1 MKLRFLALAP
11 FLFAAAC
18 DVQPPV
24 KITSEPAAVSF
35 VSGAPDGRI
44 RQDRTETVVRAYKSA
59 QTEDG
64 KATRLEVAGARCTLT
79 SDHIRAEVITPQAVQ
94 LPKYDQQAKLEDRGV
109 PPSVLVKC
117 KADKLEGQ
125 ALLAAKPGQIISGS
139 GNLVVDLVLIA
150 GSAAAAAT
158 ADWQYEPA
166 IGVTVQ

>member
-1 MKLRFLALAP
+1 MKLRFWAVMP
-11 FLFAAAC
+11 FVLLGAC

-44 RQDRTETVVRAYKSA
+44 RGDRTETVVRAYRAA

-64 KATRLEVAGARCTLT
+64 KATSVEVSGARCTLT

-94 LPKYDQQAKLEDRGV
+94 LPKYDQQAKFENRGV
-109 PPSVLVKC
+109 PPSILVKC
-117 KADKLEGQ
+117 KADNLEGQ
-125 ALLAAKPGQIISGS
+125 ALLAAQPGQIISGS

-158 ADWQYEPA
+158 ADWRYEPA